1 MSTDR
6 QMKRGKT
13 QSLYKYL
20 PESWIDFSVRGKERK
35 QYIAKVERWN
45 SEKLVGINSK
55 RLIRTVNQEVES
67 FNKQGLYGNPLLP
80 PTIGFG
86 TELNE
91 NNCDVLTPK
100 ASDEE
105 RGIVAS
111 ISPLTFYCPKC
122 KKVYQLK
129 VPKTIKDIINVIRVE
144 WNSHSLDK
152 YIFANAVMLQISILL
167 SVLLTVV
174 SI

>member
-80 PTIGFG
+80 PTIGFTG
-86 TELNE
+86 LF
-91 NNCDVLTPK
+91 
-100 ASDEE
+100 
-105 RGIVAS
+105 
-111 ISPLTFYCPKC
+111 SPLFRSRESTVFILPPRAKS
-122 KKVYQLK
+122 
-129 VPKTIKDIINVIRVE
+129 VPAARR
-144 WNSHSLDK
+144 
-152 YIFANAVMLQISILL
+152 
-167 SVLLTVV
+167 
-174 SI
+174 